1 MLSAFYQVITGRA
14 PNLLRA
20 YLLAV
25 LIQMPFVNLLAQF
38 DLVQVPIA
46 PFYGLATVAAGL
58 LFGLGMVLAVGCAGA
73 VFYRAG
79 EGKLDYVFSISTY
92 ALAAW
97 ATNEWLAKPIR
108 DLFGSVNPRLTLHTA
123 FTVDRWLVV
132 AMVVIGVVLWLLRGR
147 QHIGTDRWD
156 WWRTGIALGIVGVGA
171 WVTST
176 LTGQPSGLGTM
187 AGSIHLA
194 ALVVERDF
202 SAFNWNLFFV
212 AGIPMGS
219 FIASSQHG
227 KSPGKPFRSE
237 RIPQAL
243 AGGLMMGLGASIA
256 GGDSIL
262 HGLSG
267 VPVLAVSSFVFIVTA
282 FLGSW
287 LGIRLGWLD

>member
-1 MLSAFYQVITGRA
+1 MLSAFYQVTTGRA

-25 LIQMPFVNLLAQF
+25 LIQMPFVNLLAQY
-38 DLVQVPIA
+38 DLIEAPIA
-46 PFYGLATVAAGL
+46 PFYGLATVAAGFV
-58 LFGLGMVLAVGCAGA
+58 FGLGMVLAVGCAGA

-97 ATNEWLAKPIR
+97 AANQWLVVPIR
-108 DLFGSVNPRLTLHTA
+108 EFFGGANPRLTLHTA
-123 FTVDRWLVV
+123 LTVDRWLVV
-132 AMVVIGVVLWLLRGR
+132 AMIVIGVALWLLRGR

-156 WWRTGIALGIVGVGA
+156 WWRTGIALGVVGIGA

-176 LTGQPSGLGTM
+176 ISGRPSGLGTM
-187 AGSIHLA
+187 VGSTNLA
-194 ALVVERDF
+194 ALVLEHDV
-202 SAFNWNLFFV
+202 SALNWNLFFI
-212 AGIPMGS
+212 AGIPIGS
-219 FIASSQHG
+219 FIASSRHG
-227 KSPGKPFRSE
+227 KSPGKPFRFE

-243 AGGLMMGLGASIA
+243 AGGFLMGLSASIA
-256 GGDSIL
+256 GGDNIL

-267 VPVLAVSSFVFIVTA
+267 VPVLAVSSIVFTVMAFV
-282 FLGSW
+282 GSW